1 MIYEVKIDDNNEAGK
16 KALQLLKELHIPVQ
30 PMSNL
35 LPEQILLIEKS
46 LKEIEE
52 GKTFTHEQVMK
63 QAEEWLNEK

>member
-16 KALQLLKELHIPVQ
+16 KALQLLKELNIPVE
-30 PMSNL
+30 PINHL
-35 LPEQILLIEKS
+35 LPEQIILIEKS

-52 GKTFTHEQVMK
+52 GKTFSHEQVMK